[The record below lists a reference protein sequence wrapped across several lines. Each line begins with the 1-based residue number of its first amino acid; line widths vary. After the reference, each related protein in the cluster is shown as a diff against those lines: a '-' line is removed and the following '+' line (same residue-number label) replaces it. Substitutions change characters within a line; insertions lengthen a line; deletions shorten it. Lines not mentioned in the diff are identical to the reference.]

1 MNLIIFAIIAL
12 LLLLPA
18 ILCLFC
24 GGIGIV
30 IGIAALAVWAYL
42 LGLVIFE
49 YRRCRGGIC
58 DEEEST

>member
-1 MNLIIFAIIAL
+1 MNLIIFAIIA

-30 IGIAALAVWAYL
+30 IGIAALAGWAYL